1 MTIEEQ
7 IKKSE
12 SRATMPVD
20 APVEDEEDEM
30 DDIDRLRDDLQSTKQ
45 MLSQE
50 LRNKEAQERENK
62 RLLAKI
68 QQMEAE
74 LEREKNKSGGGDA
87 GDSATVSTSSGS
99 GSDEALVK
107 ALKQEAADA
116 QKTSKDLEKKYNAIA
131 EQLDSAKSEI
141 EEKNRK
147 IAALEKQLSQ
157 VMDGVWNCPGSLLIV
172 DDLRA
177 LNVPTSILF
186 IAPNVNVFLPI
197 LLLSYPCCDCLCFG
211 WWTTYRRQISGTLM
225 RTHIQIITCKGRGV
239 RYAEFDSI
247 CKDHKEQHSHRN

>member
-62 RLLAKI
+62 RLMAKI

-74 LEREKNKSGGGDA
+74 LDREKNKSGGGGGGGSGGSGG
-87 GDSATVSTSSGS
+87 GDVSTVSSSSGS

-116 QKTSKDLEKKYNAIA
+116 QKTSKDLEKKYNTIA
-131 EQLDSAKSEI
+131 EQLDAAKSDI

-147 IAALEKQLSQ
+147 IAALEKQLAQ
-157 VMDGVWNCPGSLLIV
+157 V
-172 DDLRA
+172 
-177 LNVPTSILF
+177 
-186 IAPNVNVFLPI
+186 
-197 LLLSYPCCDCLCFG
+197 
-211 WWTTYRRQISGTLM
+211 
-225 RTHIQIITCKGRGV
+225 
-239 RYAEFDSI
+239 
-247 CKDHKEQHSHRN
+247 

>member
-20 APVEDEEDEM
+20 APVESEEDEM

-74 LEREKNKSGGGDA
+74 LERERNKSGS
-87 GDSATVSTSSGS
+87 GDSSSGQAS
-99 GSDEALVK
+99 SGGSGGGSDEALVK

-116 QKTSKDLEKKYNAIA
+116 QKMSKDLEKKYNAIA
-131 EQLDSAKSEI
+131 EQLDAAKSEI

-147 IAALEKQLSQ
+147 IATLEKQLSQ
-157 VMDGVWNCPGSLLIV
+157 VRVPSSDGPGSSGG
-172 DDLRA
+172 DKGPLRSA
-177 LNVPTSILF
+177 LNVLLYLLISCQCPCRSPTN
-186 IAPNVNVFLPI
+186 A
-197 LLLSYPCCDCLCFG
+197 
-211 WWTTYRRQISGTLM
+211 
-225 RTHIQIITCKGRGV
+225 
-239 RYAEFDSI
+239 
-247 CKDHKEQHSHRN
+247 

>member
-20 APVEDEEDEM
+20 APVESEEDEM

-74 LEREKNKSGGGDA
+74 LERERGKGGSGGGS
-87 GDSATVSTSSGS
+87 GDSSGAATGS

-107 ALKQEAADA
+107 ALRKEAEEA
-116 QKTSKDLEKKYNAIA
+116 QKTSKELEKKYNSIA
-131 EQLDSAKSEI
+131 EQLDAAKADV

-147 IAALEKQLSQ
+147 IAALEKQLAEVGRAGRKCLQ
-157 VMDGVWNCPGSLLIV
+157 ECRRRIV
-172 DDLRA
+172 VEFTCFKCA
-177 LNVPTSILF
+177 LNCSLANCSF
-186 IAPNVNVFLPI
+186 
-197 LLLSYPCCDCLCFG
+197 
-211 WWTTYRRQISGTLM
+211 TL
-225 RTHIQIITCKGRGV
+225 
-239 RYAEFDSI
+239 
-247 CKDHKEQHSHRN
+247 